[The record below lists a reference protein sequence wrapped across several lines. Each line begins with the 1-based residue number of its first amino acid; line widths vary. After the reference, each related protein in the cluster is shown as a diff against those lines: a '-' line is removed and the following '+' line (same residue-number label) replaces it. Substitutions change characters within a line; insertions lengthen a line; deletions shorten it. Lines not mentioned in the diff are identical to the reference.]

1 MESDGEGMLVEKAI
15 AKEVTKELA
24 MVKIRR
30 KNIPNSWNHQHK
42 GPKVGTRCL
51 RT

>member
-1 MESDGEGMLVEKAI
+1 MEKACVVEKGI

-30 KNIPNSWNHQHK
+30 KNIPNAGATSVKSPRLEQ
-42 GPKVGTRCL
+42 GA
-51 RT
+51 